1 MLFIF
6 VLNSVA
12 SLCSVTSKEP
22 EGRDDHNHSVSA
34 GLPILSKLEE
44 SKWTASG
51 VTPSKSERHIQG
63 HIGFS
68 RVSLSHFYNKLHN
81 HFTRLFLGNTERL
94 RGI

>member
-51 VTPSKSERHIQG
+51 VTPSKSESHIQG
-63 HIGFS
+63 HIELS
-68 RVSLSHFYNKLHN
+68 HVSLSHFYNKASQP
-81 HFTRLFLGNTERL
+81 FYERVML
-94 RGI
+94 KYQLI